1 MPVAADPSSVD
12 SLSSGKKPFALG
24 LGLDRVISPDS
35 GVEAQREGQ
44 SPEREE
50 CQSERE
56 SSSIREQQRDQSVR
70 EPERLPRE
78 DVRRAAVAGGSR
90 IHCTTGL
97 LR

>member
-1 MPVAADPSSVD
+1 MVVDPGSVD
-12 SLSSGKKPFALG
+12 SPSSGKKPFALG
-24 LGLDRVISPDS
+24 LQFDRVTSPDS

-50 CQSERE
+50 CYSERE
-56 SSSIREQQRDQSVR
+56 SPSVREQQRDQSVR

-78 DVRRAAVAGGSR
+78 DVRRAAVAGGSK
-90 IHCTTGL
+90 IHCTIGL